1 MNCTDCKWYSMFV
14 NPDTGRKKPTE
25 KGVCNFP
32 LPWPTA
38 WPAYAYSFN
47 VAPPHKPLNRIWG
60 YEAENCKTFAE
71 KDKHDNLSPMP
82 LL

>member
-1 MNCTDCKWYSMFV
+1 MFV

-32 LPWPTA
+32 FPWPTA

-47 VAPPHKPLNRIWG
+47 AAPPHKPLNRIWG
-60 YEAENCKTFAE
+60 YEAGNCKTFAE
-71 KDKHDNLSPMP
+71 KDKHDNLSPLP